1 MAGRD
6 FKCRPNTQ
14 HLSAHVVAV
23 WQGEADSKA
32 RGHGDLVISSYGR
45 AERGEEKLP
54 GTCLASTWT
63 AVTEPGSFL
72 FI

>member
-6 FKCRPNTQ
+6 FKCRANRQ

-23 WQGEADSKA
+23 WKGEADSK
-32 RGHGDLVISSYGR
+32 GQGDLVILSYGR